1 MELVCCYDEI
11 SIEESYAVNGGGT
24 ISIKVSADT
33 MNYAIKSAG
42 WAAGSLLGALVGGA
56 VGGVIGAKLGQKVGG
71 ILGGIIG
78 GAIGGKIAQSLAGKR
93 VSGQTFKYSAWWL
106 PNFSRSI

>member
-56 VGGVIGAKLGQKVGG
+56 IGAKLGQIVGG
-71 ILGGIIG
+71 IFGGIIG
-78 GAIGGKIAQSLAGKR
+78 GAFGGKIAQSLAGKR
-93 VSGQTFKYSAWWL
+93 VSGQTFKYTAWWL